1 VHPQWAGPRQLR
13 WHWGLHCEDGVSG
26 LGPLSS
32 ACSAVARRA
41 GGSGD
46 PPGGQRRRKSM
57 KLKILG
63 TALET
68 IQALRP
74 VMLRIRRK

>member
-1 VHPQWAGPRQLR
+1 VLAL
-13 WHWGLHCEDGVSG
+13 
-26 LGPLSS
+26 PLP
-32 ACSAVARRA
+32 ARRA